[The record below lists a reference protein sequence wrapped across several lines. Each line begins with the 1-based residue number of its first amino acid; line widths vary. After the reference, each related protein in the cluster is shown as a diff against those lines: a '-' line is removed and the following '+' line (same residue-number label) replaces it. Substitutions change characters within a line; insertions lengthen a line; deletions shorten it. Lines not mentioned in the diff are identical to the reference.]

1 MLTVALIVA
10 LGQAPVGAPSL
21 SQGRSYVK
29 SLLKSDGDLVW
40 KSASPTLL
48 RRYPNAQA
56 VLKFAQGL
64 QAFGTESRM
73 VTEGLGVRDG
83 LTVYRRVMAVSNYAR
98 GLQVE
103 ITMEND
109 GRVAGLAMD
118 LASAAAPTTSGAYK
132 TVTRL
137 RPPVEGTWQ
146 VLWGGRTWEDNKHAS
161 VSDMRYALDL
171 WVLQGG
177 NSFAGTGARNEDYFA
192 WGQPALAAGSGT
204 VLAAVD
210 GVPDNVPNRPAPG
223 NLYGNHVIIDHGNG
237 EYSLLAHL
245 AAGSLKVKAGEAVT
259 IGQPL
264 GRVGNSGMS
273 TEPHLHFHLMDNA
286 SWRRAHGLPAQLQYF
301 TRNGQLVERG
311 EPRRGD
317 SIAATTVE
325 ADARAR

>member
-1 MLTVALIVA
+1 MLTVALIMA
-10 LGQAPVGAPSL
+10 LGQAPSGAPSL
-21 SQGRSYVK
+21 SQGRSFVK
-29 SLLKSDGDLVW
+29 ALVRGDGALVW

-48 RRYPNAQA
+48 KRFPSAAA
-56 VLKFAQGL
+56 VAKFAQSL
-64 QAFGTESRM
+64 QAFGTESRV

-98 GLQVE
+98 GVQVE
-103 ITMEND
+103 VTMEDD
-109 GRVAGLAMD
+109 GRVAGLAVD
-118 LASAAAPTTSGAYK
+118 LASGAAPTTSGAYK

-137 RPPVEGTWQ
+137 RPPVAGTWQ

-171 WVLQGG
+171 WVVQSG
-177 NSFAGTGARNEDYFA
+177 NSFAGPGTRNEDYFA
-192 WGQPALAAGSGT
+192 WGQPALAAGAGT
-204 VLAAVD
+204 VVTAVD
-210 GVPDNVPNRPAPG
+210 GVPDNLPNRPAPG

-245 AAGSLKVKAGEAVT
+245 EAGSLRVKVGEAVSS
-259 IGQPL
+259 GQPV

-286 SWRRAHGLPAQLQYF
+286 DWRRAHGLPAQLQYF
-301 TRNGQLVERG
+301 TRNGQLVQRG

-317 SIAATTVE
+317 SIAATSVE
-325 ADARAR
+325 ASR